1 MADQLTS
8 IGVEFS
14 KVEMNRVFYELRPG
28 AVPKKWALGTIRNPA
43 GPTTYPDKIH
53 GFLAAPYRYLKH
65 GHAAYPTRRPGGYTA
80 DGGEEPLEEPNEL
93 VHPCVRIRYLYGGAG
108 MDDAGAWECRGL
120 TSRGYTLQPRSAP
133 GTPIRPCRVDS
144 AVASYHAVSGPVTP
158 FYDNNLP
165 STSST
170 STLAVRTEQPHDR
183 YDLYPLPVPKT
194 YWVWAKADGSSV
206 LPEEHMGMWERMF
219 IKNNEKLLSWYTR
232 EHEQQQQQQQ
242 KKNGASSH
250 HDDNNKNNN
259 NKSLTS
265 ALRIVFKRRGRG
277 RRGADPDA
285 NLSSTARVP
294 VLTAD
299 LASEKMPIPTEY
311 GYHDLVSWQ
320 QGDTTS
326 NRLPRVGL

>member
-1 MADQLTS
+1 
-8 IGVEFS
+8 
-14 KVEMNRVFYELRPG
+14 
-28 AVPKKWALGTIRNPA
+28 
-43 GPTTYPDKIH
+43 
-53 GFLAAPYRYLKH
+53 
-65 GHAAYPTRRPGGYTA
+65 
-80 DGGEEPLEEPNEL
+80 
-93 VHPCVRIRYLYGGAG
+93 

-232 EHEQQQQQQQ
+232 EHEQQQQN
-242 KKNGASSH
+242 KNGASSH
-250 HDDNNKNNN
+250 HNDNDNDNN

-265 ALRIVFKRRGRG
+265 ALRTIFKRGR
-277 RRGADPDA
+277 RRGADADEDA
-285 NLSSTARVP
+285 DADRSSTIRV
-294 VLTAD
+294 LAAD
-299 LASEKMPIPTEY
+299 MASEKMPIPTEY

>member
-28 AVPKKWALGTIRNPA
+28 AAPQKWALGTIRNPA

-65 GHAAYPTRRPGGYTA
+65 GHTAYPTRRPGGYTA
-80 DGGEEPLEEPNEL
+80 DGGDGPLEEPNEL

-133 GTPIRPCRVDS
+133 DTPIRPCRVDS
-144 AVASYHAVSGPVTP
+144 AVAPYHAVSGSVTP
-158 FYDNNLP
+158 FYDTLP
-165 STSST
+165 SNLTSTST

-194 YWVWAKADGSSV
+194 HWVWAKPDGSSV
-206 LPEEHMGMWERMF
+206 LPEEHIGMWERMF
-219 IKNNEKLLSWYTR
+219 IKNNEKLLSWYAR
-232 EHEQQQQQQQ
+232 EQTAIQEQQN
-242 KKNGASSH
+242 KNGASSH
-250 HDDNNKNNN
+250 NNRKP
-259 NKSLTS
+259 SLTS
-265 ALRIVFKRRGRG
+265 ALRTIFKRGRG
-277 RRGADPDA
+277 VDPDPD
-285 NLSSTARVP
+285 LSSTIRV
-294 VLTAD
+294 LAAD
-299 LASEKMPIPTEY
+299 MASEKMPIPTEY

-326 NRLPRVGL
+326 NRPPRVGLDLGPAISKP